1 METMSVSSL
10 WRHYNR
16 KDLPLDVTVLK
27 REEEENCTIEYVF
40 FNGEATL
47 DGCVRVYGEYY
58 KNKTPNGA
66 SVIVMNDAETLM
78 DRKHVNLFL
87 ARGYHVLLLD
97 YAGEREEKGYF
108 TVYPTPLKRANYF
121 TNPNTLTDTEHK
133 LKTTCWYVWTTVM
146 LRGITFLESK
156 SETDPKK
163 INLFGEKLG
172 GFQVWKAVVVEP
184 SVCSAVVLNNSG
196 YVSLPFTED
205 ANFNYQTCLN
215 NFSYAQQTE
224 VPVLI
229 QVTTNASDNS
239 IDYMNDLYMGTSS
252 DKCKFSISERSDN
265 QMGYRQWDNVKL
277 FMNYYNFGIGKLP
290 SFPTTKPVQ
299 ENHELYYEV
308 TVDESIEIEHIEL
321 FVSQGIDND
330 AYKNWRSY
338 KVEPYGENKYRAK
351 VNVPNN
357 RQEMSAFI
365 NVKYKDSLCVSSEI
379 VKNIPFLMGV
389 NSTPIKTSRLL
400 YTSEYGLDEWTSKK
414 GSENGESV
422 LKTKRGYHGIGGVS
436 STSCSL
442 TTYKLGDPSYSGAGK
457 TLLQIMLF
465 SRRNQDL
472 SLSITRRIKDTFKK
486 YYYTKTVYAH
496 NDWVKL
502 DLSATDFRSL
512 EGMNEDWEN
521 IVCITID
528 SEEPIIINS
537 MLWI

>member
-10 WRHYNR
+10 WRSYDR
-16 KDLPLDVTVLK
+16 KALPLDVTVLK
-27 REEEENCTIEYVF
+27 SFEEENCTIEYVF
-40 FNGEATL
+40 FNGEVTV

-66 SVIVMNDAETLM
+66 SIIVMNDAEKLM

-87 ARGYHVLLLD
+87 SRGYHVLLLD

-108 TVYPTPLKRANYF
+108 TVYPLSLKKANYF
-121 TNPNTLTDTEHK
+121 ANPHTLVDTEHK
-133 LKTTCWYVWTTVM
+133 LKTTCWYLWATVM

-156 SETDPKK
+156 AETDPKR

-172 GFQVWKAVVVEP
+172 AFQVWKAAFVEP
-184 SVCSAVVLNNSG
+184 SVCTAIVLNNSG

-215 NFSYAQQTE
+215 NFTYAQLTTA
-224 VPVLI
+224 PVLI
-229 QVTTNASDNS
+229 QVSTNASDNS
-239 IDYMNDLYMGTSS
+239 IDYMNDLYIGTGN
-252 DKCKFSISERSDN
+252 DKCKFSISERSDD
-265 QMGYRQWDNVKL
+265 QMGYMQWDNIRL
-277 FMNYYNFGIGKLP
+277 FMNHYNFGKGKLP
-290 SFPTTKPVQ
+290 HFPEIRPIQ
-299 ENHELYYEV
+299 DSHELYYEV
-308 TVDESIEIEHIEL
+308 TVDNTMDIDNIEV

-338 KVEPYGENKYRAK
+338 KPELCGDIYKVK

-357 RQEMSAFI
+357 KQEMSAFV
-365 NVKYKDSLCVSSEI
+365 NVKYKDSLSVSSEI

-422 LKTKRGYHGIGGVS
+422 LRTKRGYHGISGV
-436 STSCSL
+436 TSLSNSL

-457 TLLQIMLF
+457 SLLQIMLY
-465 SRRNQDL
+465 SRTNQEIAFT
-472 SLSITRRIKDTFKK
+472 ITRRIKDKFKK
-486 YYYTKTVYAH
+486 YYYTKALFAH
-496 NDWVKL
+496 NDWVKI

-512 EGMNEDWEN
+512 DGMNEDWDD

>member
-10 WRHYNR
+10 WRNYDR
-16 KDLPLDVTVLK
+16 KALPLDITILK
-27 REEEENCTIEYVF
+27 SAEEENCTIEYVF
-40 FNGEATL
+40 FNGEATV
-47 DGCVRVYGEYY
+47 DGCVRIYGEYY

-66 SVIVMNDAETLM
+66 SIIVMNDAEMLM

-87 ARGYHVLLLD
+87 SRGYHVLLLD
-97 YAGEREEKGYF
+97 FVGEREEKGYF
-108 TVYPTPLKRANYF
+108 TVYPTPLKKANYF
-121 TNPNTLTDTEHK
+121 ANRFTLVDTENK

-146 LRGITFLESK
+146 LRGITFLETK
-156 SETDPKK
+156 SEINPKK

-172 GFQVWKAVVVEP
+172 AFQVWKTAFVEP
-184 SVCSAVVLNNSG
+184 SICSAIVLNNSG

-205 ANFNYQTCLN
+205 ANFNYQTCFN
-215 NFSYAQQTE
+215 NFSYAQQTD
-224 VPVLI
+224 VPILI
-229 QVTTNASDNS
+229 QVSTNASDNS
-239 IDYMNDLYMGTSS
+239 IDYMNDLYIGTSNA
-252 DKCKFSISERSDN
+252 KCKFSISERSDD
-265 QMGYRQWDNVKL
+265 QMGYRQWDNIKL
-277 FMNYYNFGIGKLP
+277 FMDYYNFGNGKLP
-290 SFPTTKPVQ
+290 HFPEIKPVQ
-299 ENHELYYEV
+299 ENHELFYEV
-308 TVDESIEIEHIEL
+308 TVDKTMTIEHIEV

-338 KVEPYGENKYRAK
+338 KPELQGDIYKVK
-351 VNVPNN
+351 VNVPHN
-357 RQEMSAFI
+357 RQEMSAFV
-365 NVKYKDSLCVSSEI
+365 NVKYQDSLSVSSEI

-414 GSENGESV
+414 GLESGESV
-422 LKTKRGYHGIGGVS
+422 LKTKRGYHGIGGV
-436 STSCSL
+436 TSLTSSL

-457 TLLQIMLF
+457 SILQIMLY

-472 SLSITRRIKDTFKK
+472 SLCITRRIKESFKN
-486 YYYTKTVYAH
+486 YYFTKTVYAH

-502 DLSATDFRSL
+502 DLLATDFRSL
-512 EGMNEDWEN
+512 DGMNEDWAN